1 MLSWRYQTDC
11 NRSRRSAKGSGRGA
25 AGGSSVHPDT
35 AAPVDCGTF
44 LAALT
49 ERLFRSLTSSHQQDF
64 LFSLSLTPQR
74 RPTVP
79 ERQLPATP
87 AIGPL
92 SSESIVPML
101 LLLLRCLTPA
111 QTKLVC
117 LWCPTSSARY
127 CGGCGAA
134 EAPCLFNT
142 AFKLSAAFTATLVLA
157 SPRPVAESA
166 HNKTLQS
173 SMQGSSTSL
182 DKHLADHW
190 SLCQETPLQP
200 PGLVLSPHHE
210 TSSCGQ
216 VREASFGFRH

>member
-1 MLSWRYQTDC
+1 MQYADWATGGRAPCFRIMLSWRYRTDC
-11 NRSRRSAKGSGRGA
+11 NRSRRSVRGSGRGA

-87 AIGPL
+87 AIRPL

-101 LLLLRCLTPA
+101 LRLQRRRCLTPA
-111 QTKLVC
+111 QTVLVC
-117 LWCPTSSARY
+117 LWCPTSSTRY

-134 EAPCLFNT
+134 EAPCLFDA
-142 AFKLSAAFTATLVLA
+142 AFKLSAAFTAT
-157 SPRPVAESA
+157 
-166 HNKTLQS
+166 QS
-173 SMQGSSTSL
+173 RL
-182 DKHLADHW
+182 
-190 SLCQETPLQP
+190 
-200 PGLVLSPHHE
+200 
-210 TSSCGQ
+210 
-216 VREASFGFRH
+216 

>member
-1 MLSWRYQTDC
+1 M
-11 NRSRRSAKGSGRGA
+11 
-25 AGGSSVHPDT
+25 
-35 AAPVDCGTF
+35 
-44 LAALT
+44 
-49 ERLFRSLTSSHQQDF
+49 
-64 LFSLSLTPQR
+64 
-74 RPTVP
+74 P

-101 LLLLRCLTPA
+101 LRLWRCLTPA
-111 QTKLVC
+111 QTVLVC

-127 CGGCGAA
+127 CGGCGAV
-134 EAPCLFNT
+134 EAPCLFDA

-173 SMQGSSTSL
+173 SMQVSSTSL

-200 PGLVLSPHHE
+200 SGLVLSPHHE